1 MSVVFVNRKQWLKVP
16 GTNVT
21 LQKQDTVHISVYGI
35 HTDPKFY
42 PDPFK
47 FDPERF
53 SKEGKATRSP

>member
-1 MSVVFVNRKQWLKVP
+1 
-16 GTNVT
+16 VT
-21 LQKQDTVHISVYGI
+21 LKKEDVVLIPVQAI

-53 SKEGKATRSP
+53 DKENKGTRNP